1 MSVMDI
7 DALDR
12 QVLRDQS
19 KDVIEAERQCRI
31 TLAADALHPVD
42 LEWNPGGRNGKL
54 TRITLEPGKSVV
66 QPLSKAQVW
75 FGPFAVPLEYAQ
87 TDDERRKEGLRN
99 FWATEKARYLNR
111 YDYPRKS
118 AKEMAPTGP
127 HRSPDVSVT
136 IIEADGSEHE
146 PIRLHQLYK
155 IGEWDPNKDSFAPQ
169 ETADEIEARYKAE
182 LDERDGEVAALR
194 RQVAELAGMV
204 KGVVAAGGGK

>member
-1 MSVMDI
+1 MDI
-7 DALDR
+7 ADLDR
-12 QVLRDQS
+12 QVLREQS
-19 KDVIEAERQCRI
+19 KDVVEAERQCKI
-31 TLAADALHPVD
+31 TLSADAAHAID
-42 LEWNPGGRNGKL
+42 LDWNVGGKNGRP

-75 FGPFAVPLEYAQ
+75 FGPFAAALEYAET
-87 TDDERRKEGLRN
+87 TDEKRKQALKE

-127 HRSPDVSVT
+127 HRSPDVTVT
-136 IIEADGSEHE
+136 IIEADGSELQ

-155 IGEWDPNKDSFAPQ
+155 IGEWDPNKDLFGPQ
-169 ETADEIEARYKAE
+169 ETAEEIEARYRAE